1 MKEKRSFT
9 KKVGWFFSIL
19 LLIILIPYFI
29 ISIILTYEKVTNLN
43 SLPSVFVYTPFIVKD
58 NSMKGNTSKGDL
70 LILKSEETYALLP
83 RGEIVAF
90 KEDNNKYKIREI
102 DSIVSQPVPDE
113 NGNVA
118 EDAVAKYKTIGT
130 NRKKIDRLALLSDA
144 IFGVYFFNIPKVGQY
159 ISYIENTWMLVISL
173 PILALVIVG
182 LMFLA
187 SKCEAKKIP
196 KATEEDKL
204 ELMSAA
210 ELTSGKNIR
219 EELNKS
225 IPLQQQA
232 PQQITVAPQ
241 EVQQNITP
249 QVQQTQVVQQKQN
262 ATGQLAGGINIVPPS
277 EVSNTPTP
285 QVVAPPQTQQAM
297 PQQQPYQQPYPV
309 QNQAQNIQPQQVVPP
324 QNNQSQNQ

>member
-43 SLPSVFVYTPFIVKD
+43 SLPSVFGYTPFIVKD

-159 ISYIENTWMLVISL
+159 ISYIENRKT
-173 PILALVIVG
+173 
-182 LMFLA
+182 
-187 SKCEAKKIP
+187 
-196 KATEEDKL
+196 
-204 ELMSAA
+204 
-210 ELTSGKNIR
+210 
-219 EELNKS
+219 
-225 IPLQQQA
+225 
-232 PQQITVAPQ
+232 
-241 EVQQNITP
+241 
-249 QVQQTQVVQQKQN
+249 
-262 ATGQLAGGINIVPPS
+262 
-277 EVSNTPTP
+277 
-285 QVVAPPQTQQAM
+285 
-297 PQQQPYQQPYPV
+297 
-309 QNQAQNIQPQQVVPP
+309 
-324 QNNQSQNQ
+324 

>member
-43 SLPSVFVYTPFIVKD
+43 SLPSVFGYTPFIVKD

-90 KEDNNKYKIREI
+90 KEDNNKYKLREI

-187 SKCEAKKIP
+187 SKCEAKKYQ
-196 KATEEDKL
+196 K
-204 ELMSAA
+204 
-210 ELTSGKNIR
+210 
-219 EELNKS
+219 
-225 IPLQQQA
+225 
-232 PQQITVAPQ
+232 
-241 EVQQNITP
+241 
-249 QVQQTQVVQQKQN
+249 QQKK
-262 ATGQLAGGINIVPPS
+262 IN
-277 EVSNTPTP
+277 
-285 QVVAPPQTQQAM
+285 
-297 PQQQPYQQPYPV
+297 
-309 QNQAQNIQPQQVVPP
+309 
-324 QNNQSQNQ
+324 